1 MKKLIII
8 LFTLLSVVA
17 RGTDYYV
24 KTGGNDGLS
33 GTSDANAWATIA
45 KVNAIWNAG
54 TFAPGDNIYFNRG
67 DTFVGTVTV
76 KESGSSGN
84 VITIGAYGTG
94 ADPVITGFTTL
105 VSWSSYGSGIYSK
118 AISCESAANMVTVD
132 GAITPMGRYPDTGWR
147 YYESHSGN
155 TSITDN
161 QLSGSPDWDG
171 AEIVI
176 SPNAWTIYR
185 RTILTHTNTTITF
198 ASIPWDL
205 YDNYGYFI
213 QKDIRL
219 LDNILGEW
227 FYNGSTMYMY
237 FGATDPATKAV
248 KVASLNY
255 LLSISGYDYITIDN
269 IDFQG
274 ANTNAIY
281 LSNADHV
288 TIQNCNVSFA
298 GTDAIAGSGS
308 TYLIVDNCVIEEI
321 NSNGIS
327 LNSGC
332 TYATI
337 TDNTIENIGLL
348 HGLTVEDHNYWTCR
362 GISTYAE
369 HTTIE
374 RNNVLNTGY
383 IGIYG
388 VANYI
393 DIENNFVNGC
403 GLRSLDGGGIYT
415 SGIYS
420 GGYYTNVNILNNIVL
435 NGGVGSTAGTPPGEA
450 GWHGFHGIYLD
461 DHSQSVTVTGN
472 TAANCTFAGIF
483 LHNAKNNT
491 VTYNL
496 SYNNTEAA
504 IMFSH
509 DPGMGEITGNVINNN
524 KYIAKSASQ
533 RALRYQS
540 ANGGVSSFATSN
552 YNYYARPIDDDDV
565 FVLYVESSLYY
576 TLAQWKTYSGQDA
589 NSLGSPI
596 NIASVNDLYFYY
608 NASAI
613 DDSVFTLD
621 VPCIDFEGTKYNSTV
636 TLDGWESVVLLKDPD
651 PDEDPPEAAVVTTSL
666 VVQLGNGTAIGGGTV
681 SDEGTISARGLCWN
695 TTGSPTTADNK
706 TTDGTGAGAFTSKM
720 NGLARNKIYYIR
732 AYATNEVATSYGYQ
746 VTYSTHGRSGFI
758 NGKVGFINGKR
769 AVIY

>member
-1 MKKLIII
+1 MKKLIFIP
-8 LFTLLSVVA
+8 LLVISLICSA
-17 RGTDYYV
+17 TSYHFANA
-24 KTGGNDGLS
+24 GNDVTGNGS
-33 GTSDANAWATIA
+33 ISTPYQTIT
-45 KVNAIWNAG
+45 KVNSLWASG
-54 TFAPGDNIYFNRG
+54 TFAPGDSIVFKAG
-67 DTFVGTVTV
+67 DTFTGTITVT
-76 KESGSSGN
+76 ESGS
-84 VITIGAYGTG
+84 IGSPIIIGKYWAG
-94 ADPVITGFTTL
+94 ADPIITGFTELT
-105 VSWSSYGSGIYSK
+105 SWSSYGSGIYSK
-118 AISCESAANMVTVD
+118 AVSCESSTNMVTVD
-132 GAITPMGRYPDTGWR
+132 GVITAKGRYPDTGWR
-147 YYESHSGN
+147 YYESHSGS

-213 QKDIRL
+213 QNDIRL
-219 LDNILGEW
+219 LDDDLGEW
-227 FYNGSTMYMY
+227 FYNGTTMYMY
-237 FGATDPATKAV
+237 FGAVDPVTKTV
-248 KVASLNY
+248 KVATKDK
-255 LLSISGYDYITIDN
+255 LLSITNYDYITVDN

-274 ANTNAIY
+274 ANTNAVY
-281 LSNADHV
+281 LSNADHI
-288 TIQNCNVSFA
+288 TIQNCSISFA
-298 GTDAIAGSGS
+298 GTDAVAGLGS
-308 TYLIVDNCVIEEI
+308 TYLTVDGCVIEEI
-321 NSNGIS
+321 NSNGVS
-327 LNSGC
+327 MNSGC

-337 TDNTIENIGLL
+337 TDNTVENIGLL

-393 DIENNFVNGC
+393 DIENNLVNTC
-403 GLRSLDGGGIYT
+403 GLRSLDGGCIYT

-483 LHNAKNNT
+483 LHNAKSNT

-509 DPGMGEITGNVINNN
+509 DVGMGEITGNVINNN

-596 NIASVNDLYFYY
+596 NVASVNDLYFYY

-621 VPCIDFEGTKYNSTV
+621 VPCIDFEETKYNSTV
-636 TLDGWESVVLLKDPD
+636 TLDAWESIVLLKDPD
-651 PDEDPPEAAVVTTSL
+651 PDEDPPEATVVTTSF

-695 TTGSPTTADNK
+695 TTGSPTTADDK
-706 TTDGTGAGAFTSKM
+706 TVDGTGAGVFTSKM
-720 NGLARNKIYYIR
+720 TGLARNKTYYIR

-746 VTYSTHGRSGFI
+746 VTYSTHGRNGFI
-758 NGKVGFINGKR
+758 NGKPAFINGKR